1 MGRWELGSATRLRFA
16 RTDIMTTLRTLAH
29 PTATMDRIISS
40 AESLLARAPGTTG
53 DIRQRSG
60 DEAMQDAAT
69 ATDAVMTVAMP
80 EVTSA
85 ERHVAT
91 WAAEFAV
98 EQPFMALRF
107 AVVVTSTAAV
117 ADSTAVVGST
127 VAADAGNEF
136 RA

>member
-1 MGRWELGSATRLRFA
+1 MQLRFA
-16 RTDIMTTLRTLAH
+16 LTDIMTTLRTLAH

-40 AESLLARAPGTTG
+40 AESLSARAPGTTG

-60 DEAMQDAAT
+60 AEAMQDAAT
-69 ATDAVMTVAMP
+69 ATDAVMTVAML

-85 ERHVAT
+85 ERHMAM

-117 ADSTAVVGST
+117 VDSTAVVGST

-136 RA
+136 RS

>member
-1 MGRWELGSATRLRFA
+1 
-16 RTDIMTTLRTLAH
+16 
-29 PTATMDRIISS
+29 
-40 AESLLARAPGTTG
+40 
-53 DIRQRSG
+53 
-60 DEAMQDAAT
+60 MQDAAT